1 MVVTTCSYIIHTQ
14 NNIVWLVAPNILLS
28 DDGHQRRLLETI
40 SIVTGKLCGLCY
52 CCPPATLLLL
62 TLQARIRD
70 RPQGAGLEEGGGPHP
85 GRRQVQR
92 LHVHPAGAVQY
103 STVQYSTV
111 QYSTVQYSDYIST
124 LQDEFKN
131 NHMEF
136 IMNRKFPK
144 EAIDMKMVTK
154 NKTPTA
160 LRS

>member
-52 CCPPATLLLL
+52 CCPPVTLLLL
-62 TLQARIRD
+62 SLQARLRD

-111 QYSTVQYSDYIST
+111 QYSDCIST

-160 LRS
+160 SSSCS